1 MILEIIQAIPFPGWL
16 KETAIPLPGPFSVK
30 WYGIAYIVGLFGA
43 YFYAKRTSANRAI
56 WQVADAKTSALVP
69 NRRMLEDFMFF
80 CLIGI
85 IVGGRLGFI
94 ILYDL
99 GTYLAE
105 PLRIFKVWEGGM
117 SFHGGF
123 LGVVVATIYMA
134 RSRNIPLMRMAD
146 LAAISAP
153 IGIGLV
159 RLANFVNQE
168 LYGRVTDVPWAF
180 VFKVDWQPRHPSQ
193 LYEAFLEGVV
203 IFCLLWLASR
213 KLKILTKPGLATGL
227 FLVMYGLF
235 RFLVEYVREPD
246 EGRMQF
252 GFLTR
257 GQAYSL
263 PMLIIGVLVVIWA
276 MQRSALKPE
285 WPKDEDEKPAKKA

>member
-1 MILEIIQAIPFPGWL
+1 
-16 KETAIPLPGPFSVK
+16 
-30 WYGIAYIVGLFGA
+30 
-43 YFYAKRTSANRAI
+43 
-56 WQVADAKTSALVP
+56 
-69 NRRMLEDFMFF
+69 MFF

-85 IVGGRLGFI
+85 IVGGRIGFI

-99 GTYLAE
+99 GTYISD
-105 PLRIFKVWEGGM
+105 PVRIVKVWQGGM

-134 RSRNIPLMRMAD
+134 RSRKIPLMRMAD

-180 VFKVDWQPRHPSQ
+180 IFKGNWEARHPSQ

-203 IFCLLWLASR
+203 IFCVLWLATR
-213 KLKILTKPGLATGL
+213 KFKILTKPGIATGL

-246 EGRMQF
+246 FGREQF

-263 PMLIIGVLVVIWA
+263 PMLIIGILVVVWA
-276 MQRSALKPE
+276 MKRPALAPE
-285 WPKDEDEKPAKKA
+285 WPKEEEKKADADA